1 MNRTTGITKFN
12 EYSSRSHFIMT
23 IHFSGVDFTS
33 NKHLNGKITLVDLA
47 GSERLIYEPMLNNS
61 HAPSRTSSSN
71 LDKKLKKVDKDK
83 MVGET
88 KNINSSLA
96 VLTKVLINLQ

>member
-12 EYSSRSHFIMT
+12 EYSSRSHFIVT
-23 IHFSGVDFTS
+23 IHFSGIDFTT

-47 GSERLIYEPMLNNS
+47 GSERLVYEPKEHKTHSRNS
-61 HAPSRTSSSN
+61 N
-71 LDKKLKKVDKDK
+71 GKGKKAEKDK
-83 MVGET
+83 LVGET

-96 VLTKVLINLQ
+96 VLTKVLINL

>member
-23 IHFSGVDFTS
+23 IHFSGIDFRS

-47 GSERLIYEPMLNNS
+47 GSERLVYEPKSDNNP
-61 HAPSRTSSSN
+61 HHSRTSSSN
-71 LDKKLKKVDKDK
+71 YDNKFKKVDQDK
-83 MVGET
+83 LVGET

-96 VLTKVLINLQ
+96 VLTKVLINL